1 MIITELLGHPLVI
14 EGDDV
19 ELQYAIDD
27 IILRARKGGVTELN
41 LVDLAGELDHMVG
54 TFIDPRNPEF
64 KEKLMSVL
72 EQNDW
77 VSEVHATG
85 KIVIK
90 TPGEFQP
97 GGAEEP
103 GDEIEQAR
111 DDQEAKVA
119 KIASKN
125 VRNGGERTL

>member
-41 LVDLAGELDHMVG
+41 LLDLAGELSHMVG
-54 TFIDPRNPEF
+54 IFIDPQNEEF

-72 EQNDW
+72 QQNDW
-77 VSEVHATG
+77 VSEVNPTG

-97 GGAEEP
+97 GGAGEP
-103 GDEIEQAR
+103 GDEIEQVR
-111 DDQEAKVA
+111 NDQHAKA
-119 KIASKN
+119 QKIASKN
-125 VRNGGERTL
+125 VKNGGKRTL